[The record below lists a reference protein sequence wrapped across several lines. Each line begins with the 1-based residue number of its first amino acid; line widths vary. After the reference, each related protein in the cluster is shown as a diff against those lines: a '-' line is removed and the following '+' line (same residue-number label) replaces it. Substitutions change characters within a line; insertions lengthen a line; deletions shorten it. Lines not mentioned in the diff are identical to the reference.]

1 MFRIQLFSLL
11 IFSTL
16 PRLAG
21 QATNPSL
28 AREDNVAKEIDIVSS
43 PARRKFAVRN
53 TFKRKKD
60 A

>member
-1 MFRIQLFSLL
+1 MLQH
-11 IFSTL
+11 
-16 PRLAG
+16 LAG

-28 AREDNVAKEIDIVSS
+28 AREDNVAKEIDIVSA